1 MGRDAIEGSPSHRNR
16 RGHLVSSFQLDAYG
30 FPKTTGI
37 FETIKTVAGQPIAL
51 ERHMRRAL
59 ISSRALGFSIPSE
72 EEIRESIG
80 ECMEEFP
87 HKIGRL
93 RLFFGRE
100 FFSISHLE
108 YQEIDASARL
118 TFNSRSVEGL
128 VHKQFPYD
136 FRFALLDFAR
146 AEGFDDTILF
156 NRKNEVTESAVSNL
170 IFRIADEWVT
180 PPISAGILPG
190 VVRAISI
197 ERCGVRVRSIHVTE
211 IADVQ
216 SAFLI
221 SSLRVAQPISHIGDM
236 ELEIGQPS
244 QLLEAGIRANYQPV
258 SLG

>member
-1 MGRDAIEGSPSHRNR
+1 VN
-16 RGHLVSSFQLDAYG
+16 SFQLDAYG
-30 FPKTTGI
+30 FPKSTGI
-37 FETIKTVAGQPIAL
+37 FETIKTVAGQPVAL

-59 ISSRALGFSIPSE
+59 ISSRELGFSIPGE
-72 EEIRESIG
+72 EEIREAVARAIK
-80 ECMEEFP
+80 ELP
-87 HKIGRL
+87 HAIGRL
-93 RLFFGRE
+93 RLFFGKQ
-100 FFSISHLE
+100 FFSISHLD
-108 YQEIDASARL
+108 YQEINAPARL
-118 TFNSRSVEGL
+118 TLYSRSVEGL
-128 VHKQFPYD
+128 IHKQFPYD
-136 FRFALLDFAR
+136 FRYSLLESAH

-156 NRKNEVTESAVSNL
+156 NRKNEVTESAVSNIL
-170 IFRIADEWVT
+170 FRIDGKWVT

-190 VVRAISI
+190 VIRAISI

-244 QLLEAGIRANYQPV
+244 QLLEAEIRANYQPV